1 MEREDL
7 TKAISN
13 PELMRRALTVLSKD
27 PGPLEVLHEGEDNML
42 GCDVAYR
49 VYRTN
54 RGYYVAAYCGEAEPW
69 AAFFTALATLSRHYD
84 AQEMVG
90 VNVACIAISTLS
102 SLDSYQ
108 ASEFPIMADGI
119 RDDGTVVEPYKL
131 SSREFYGL
139 TIGPSVES
147 VEAVVED
154 VDAKLKAYYRHYGK
168 E

>member
-7 TKAISN
+7 TKAIRN

-49 VYRTN
+49 IYRTN

-108 ASEFPIMADGI
+108 ASEFPVMADGI
-119 RDDGTVVEPYKL
+119 RDDGTIGTPHKL
-131 SSREFYGL
+131 SSREFYGI

-147 VEAVVED
+147 VEEVIED
-154 VDAKLKAYYRHYGK
+154 VDTKLKAYYRHFGK
-168 E
+168 A